1 MSVTSSD
8 DDIRADADADV
19 GTLPADIVGSFVKQ
33 YTATPPPSMR
43 NVFFGAGAF
52 DDSARKL
59 FLSES
64 SDEYSDVEASPS
76 PPRIA
81 RSTRQRKSSAARSA
95 NELLLPPQR
104 ATHDKRLVA
113 RSEAVLCAIVVALA
127 LLCALF
133 IVVQREKAL
142 DDATRR
148 SLGRSLGA
156 CDCTAPRVRG
166 GAHCARRAA
175 KERETR
181 GADGQCSTA
190 PRRAQAWRARPR
202 RCTRASPAGGEQRGA
217 GAWYEQEVVGTNL
230 IAGD

>member
-95 NELLLPPQR
+95 NELRLPPQR

-133 IVVQREKAL
+133 IVVQRERHSTTQRAGL
-142 DDATRR
+142 
-148 SLGRSLGA
+148 LGA
-156 CDCTAPRVRG
+156 AWEPAIAQRREFAAAHTVRDELRRRE
-166 GAHCARRAA
+166 RRAA
-175 KERETR
+175 PMGNAQLRHGALKR
-181 GADGQCSTA
+181 GALDPA
-190 PRRAQAWRARPR
+190 VARARPPRGVSSEALEPGTSR
-202 RCTRASPAGGEQRGA
+202 R
-217 GAWYEQEVVGTNL
+217 
-230 IAGD
+230 